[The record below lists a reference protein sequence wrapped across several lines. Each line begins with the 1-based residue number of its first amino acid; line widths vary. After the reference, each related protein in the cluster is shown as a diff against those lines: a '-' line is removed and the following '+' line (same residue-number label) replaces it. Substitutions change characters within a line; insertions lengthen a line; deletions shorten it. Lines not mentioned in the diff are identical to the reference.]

1 MAVAAQTESRAVDRV
16 LAHTRD
22 HILAEINQT
31 AFNHSPVAGIFL
43 GQVLGDFGN
52 VPGERS
58 GKKTQTGGES
68 IVVRVGLGKGNA
80 KRMAGAWDTHPTA
93 PTDTVR
99 YARANWKH
107 YSSNVTVSDTDLLVN
122 TGVEAIGSLVEF
134 ETRLAV
140 TSLADLI
147 ADDAYDNGGA
157 ATAITDLNS
166 IVSDSD
172 QVQGLDGGV
181 YPTWNSRGI
190 DGRTVAGGTG
200 ARSFTGGAFATA
212 GMARMR
218 TCWLNASEGSI
229 QPHVS
234 LTTYDIFEAY
244 EGSLTPQQRFTN
256 TQAGDGSLTNLAFR
270 MRPILPDDKCPADEM
285 YQLCVGPMGIEFCC
299 LNGADFAAKDF
310 KYAQDQEARV
320 SELQLKGNMIV
331 HNRKYSNKLT
341 GLTT

>member
-1 MAVAAQTESRAVDRV
+1 MAVAAQTESRAVDRI

-22 HILAEINQT
+22 HILSDINQT
-31 AFNHSPVAGIFL
+31 AFNHSPIAAIFL
-43 GQVLGDFGN
+43 GQVLGDFGS
-52 VPGERS
+52 VPGGGS

-80 KRMAGAWDTHPTA
+80 KRLAGPWDTHPTA

-99 YARANWKH
+99 FARANWKH
-107 YSSNVTVSDTDLLVN
+107 YASNITVSDTDLLVN

-134 ETRLAV
+134 ETSLAIK
-140 TSLADLI
+140 SLADLI
-147 ADDAYDNGGA
+147 ADDAYDNGGTAAA
-157 ATAITDLNS
+157 ATDMSS
-166 IVSDSD
+166 IVSSGDS
-172 QVQGLDGGV
+172 VQGLNGAT
-181 YPTWNSRGI
+181 YTNWNSRGI
-190 DGRTVAGGTG
+190 SARGT
-200 ARSFTGGAFATA
+200 APASVSFTAGAFATV

-229 QPHVS
+229 QPSVT

-256 TQAGDGSLTNLAFR
+256 TQAADGSLTNLAFR
-270 MRPILPDDKCPADEM
+270 MRPILPDDKCPADSLFM
-285 YQLCVGPMGIEFCC
+285 LRVGMDGVEFCC

-320 SELQLKGNMIV
+320 SELQTKGNFIV